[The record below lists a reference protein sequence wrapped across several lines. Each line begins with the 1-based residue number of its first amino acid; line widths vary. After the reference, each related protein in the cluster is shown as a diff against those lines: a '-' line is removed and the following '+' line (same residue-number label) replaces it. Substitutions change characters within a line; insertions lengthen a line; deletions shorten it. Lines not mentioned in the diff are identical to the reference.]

1 MDAVLARC
9 VKDAV
14 FARGV
19 FVEAGE
25 KMVLLK
31 IVCDE
36 GYSEY
41 VKGVLDAV
49 IAGAVEEV
57 AHAEAVV

>member
-14 FARGV
+14 FARGI

-25 KMVLLK
+25 ETVSLTG
-31 IVCDE
+31 VCDE
-36 GYSEY
+36 GCSEY

-57 AHAEAVV
+57 AHAEAVA